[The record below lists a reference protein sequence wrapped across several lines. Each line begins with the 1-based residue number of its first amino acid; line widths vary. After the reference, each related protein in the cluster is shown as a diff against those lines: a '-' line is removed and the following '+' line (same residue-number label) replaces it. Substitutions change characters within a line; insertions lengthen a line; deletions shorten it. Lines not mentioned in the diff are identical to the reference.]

1 MSKTAIYIAVLFLF
15 CTGVVIA
22 DDLYF
27 PKTES
32 EIVKA
37 LSQENAKTITL
48 PNGTKYVAEKNKV
61 YKIIGKKRFRLRG
74 VQVVE
79 AIAVLPKAGALIN
92 FEFDSARINTSSFS
106 LLDEF
111 GKALKNGL
119 PDAVIM
125 VAGHTDSKGSDAYN
139 QKLSKKRANSVAE
152 YFIASH
158 EISSDR
164 LIIKGFG
171 EKQPIVGNDSEE
183 NRFKNRRVEFV
194 RIE

>member
-1 MSKTAIYIAVLFLF
+1 M
-15 CTGVVIA
+15 
-22 DDLYF
+22 
-27 PKTES
+27 
-32 EIVKA
+32 
-37 LSQENAKTITL
+37 
-48 PNGTKYVAEKNKV
+48 
-61 YKIIGKKRFRLRG
+61 LRG
-74 VQVVE
+74 LQIVE

-92 FEFDSARINTSSFS
+92 FEFDSAKINTASFP